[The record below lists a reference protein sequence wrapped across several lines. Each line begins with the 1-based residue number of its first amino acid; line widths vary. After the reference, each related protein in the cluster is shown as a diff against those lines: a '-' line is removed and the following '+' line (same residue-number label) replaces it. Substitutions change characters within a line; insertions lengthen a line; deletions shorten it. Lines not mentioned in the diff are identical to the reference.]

1 MQPLELYVIIIDII
15 LIVSVI
21 IFPKIRLHSGQISGF
36 LIENPGSPFVL
47 AFIVFLL
54 TAAVYFSYDM
64 VNVSN
69 ELSEIAY
76 FMILIGVVLQALS
89 PYISKWLRTVFKRL
103 LSLKKKNKINDKVSK
118 VRL

>member
-1 MQPLELYVIIIDII
+1 MQPLELYVIITDII

-21 IFPKIRLHSGQISGF
+21 IFPKIRLHSGQITGF
-36 LIENPGSPFVL
+36 LIENPGSPFVI
-47 AFIVFLL
+47 AFIVLLL
-54 TAAVYFSYDM
+54 TAAVYFNYGMSDF
-64 VNVSN
+64 SN

-103 LSLKKKNKINDKVSK
+103 LILKKKKQDQ
-118 VRL
+118 

>member
-1 MQPLELYVIIIDII
+1 MQPLELYVIITDII
-15 LIVSVI
+15 LIASVV
-21 IFPKIRLHSGQISGF
+21 IFPKIRLHSGQITGF

-54 TAAVYFSYDM
+54 TAAVYFSYGMSDI
-64 VNVSN
+64 SN

-103 LSLKKKNKINDKVSK
+103 LSIKKKIKLQFENS
-118 VRL
+118 